1 MILTA
6 IVLVYLFGLGVLVLF
21 GLWRLGREARRAAIR
36 HRIQAHRSVRTARRV
51 LRLTMAVR
59 ELTNRL
65 HAERELTA
73 QQGPSRARAG

>member
-21 GLWRLGREARRAAIR
+21 GLWRLGREARQAAIR

-51 LRLTMAVR
+51 LRLAVAVR
-59 ELTNRL
+59 ELTSMLRG
-65 HAERELTA
+65 ERELAA
-73 QQGPSRARAG
+73 QQGPSRGRAP